1 MRKTLILATCLLS
14 AFALA
19 RAEEPPLVTSAEMQE
34 PGHLDKVVRVQGTI
48 RDVFAD
54 ELNPQY
60 AFLVIYTETGLTYA
74 TTTVNIH
81 PLAKLR
87 QLVNAKVEAKGF
99 CRPSYSAGLA
109 GRQPRLFLGRIL
121 ALGDIRVIEP
131 PPADPFDVP
140 EIVERHNLYPYQ
152 LQQLGIRKAS
162 GHVIATWG
170 GNTALV
176 ETPTHSMMRVEMVE
190 GDLPSRDDFIEIAGR
205 PDTDIYRINFTR
217 ARWRKTQPWPV
228 EDAPVRRTSALEILT
243 DGHGTTKVDFG
254 VYGKTVAMDGVVMTL
269 PGEADNACT
278 FQIDNNGYLLPVD
291 VSSCRTVVE
300 SLVVGAVIRVTG
312 VCILNIGNYRPNEVF
327 PQVSGFSLV
336 VNDASGI
343 EVVSRPSWWTA
354 RRLVWLLA
362 AVLAALAAVLVWNRS
377 LSVLAEKRGRQLS
390 KEQVARAVS
399 ELKVG
404 ERTRL
409 SAELHDALSQTLSGI
424 AMQLGAIKRFSTTD
438 PARMSHHLDIAS
450 RTLKSCRDEM
460 RNILWDLRSQVLDE
474 PDIEKAIQ
482 QILEPCTDGTDIRIR
497 FAVPRDRLT
506 ESTARAIFCIVRE
519 LVVNAIR
526 HGGATSVRIA
536 GSIEDGHLLCS
547 VRDNGCGFD
556 TASAPGAEEGHFGL
570 QGIRERMEAVDGS
583 IEIESA
589 PGRGTRVVLSMPA
602 PFREKQEETEA

>member
-1 MRKTLILATCLLS
+1 MS

-19 RAEEPPLVTSAEMQE
+19 RTEEPPLVTSAEMQE

-74 TTTVNIH
+74 TTIVSRH
-81 PLAKLR
+81 PLAELR
-87 QLVNAKVEAKGF
+87 RLVNAKVEATGF
-99 CRPSYSAGLA
+99 CRPSYSSEIA
-109 GRQPRLFLGRIL
+109 GRQPRLYLGRIL
-121 ALGDIRVIEP
+121 SLGDIRVIEQA
-131 PPADPFDVP
+131 PADPFDVP
-140 EIVERHNLYPYQ
+140 EIVERHSLYPYQ

-176 ETPTHSMMRVEMVE
+176 ETPTHSMMRVEMSE
-190 GDLPSRDDFIEIAGR
+190 GDLPSRGDFIEIVGR

-228 EDAPVRRTSALEILT
+228 EAAPVRKTSASEILT
-243 DGHGTTKVDFG
+243 DGHGTTKVDFS
-254 VYGKTVAMDGVVMTL
+254 VYGKTVALEGVVMTL

-278 FQIDNNGYLLPVD
+278 FLIDNNVYLLPVE
-291 VSSCRTVVE
+291 VSSCRSVVE
-300 SLVVGAVIRVTG
+300 RLVVGAVIRVTG
-312 VCILNIGNYRPNEVF
+312 VCVLNIGNYRPNEAF
-327 PQVSGFSLV
+327 PQVSGFTLV

-362 AVLAALAAVLVWNRS
+362 AVLAALIAVLVWNRS

-390 KEQVARAVS
+390 KEQVAHAVS

-450 RTLKSCRDEM
+450 RTLKSCRDEL
-460 RNILWDLRSQVLDE
+460 RNVLWDLRSQVLDE

-482 QILEPCTDGTDIRIR
+482 QILEPCSDGADIRIR
-497 FAVPRDRLT
+497 FAVPRDRLA
-506 ESTARAIFCIVRE
+506 ESTARTIFCIVRE

-536 GSIEDGHLLCS
+536 GSVDNGMLLCS

-556 TASAPGAEEGHFGL
+556 PESAPGAEEGHFGL
-570 QGIRERMEAVDGS
+570 QGIRERMEAAGGT

-589 PGRGTRVVLSMPA
+589 PGQGTRVSMSMPA
-602 PFREKQEETEA
+602 PFKKDQEEPQT